1 MDNLQDRVPGHC
13 HHRDLTPLRHTATP
27 IPVPTAFPRTCQ
39 PPPFQDEDA
48 PTSHPQQ
55 HPPVSPT
62 LRISP
67 SSTRVWPRCA
77 QKPNR
82 EGALL
87 LGPPCPA
94 ATVVPQCGESGAPHR
109 DPVAALLAYN
119 TAGSRSSPGV
129 PASHGAA
136 PREVGGWYRG
146 EGAQSPPGPARGDG
160 SDPGWRHCGQ
170 EGDARGC
177 LWAMPYLSH
186 KLGRGCAR
194 GRGKGG

>member
-1 MDNLQDRVPGHC
+1 MQDRVPGHC

-94 ATVVPQCGESGAPHR
+94 ATVVLQCGKSGAPHR
-109 DPVAALLAYN
+109 DPLAALLAYN

-136 PREVGGWYRG
+136 PRDVGGRYRG
-146 EGAQSPPGPARGDG
+146 EGAQSPPALPGVTGAIPAGDTAG
-160 SDPGWRHCGQ
+160 RKGTPAAVCGRCPIS
-170 EGDARGC
+170 AT
-177 LWAMPYLSH
+177 S
-186 KLGRGCAR
+186 
-194 GRGKGG
+194 